1 MLGLVCEKMAKRVAA
16 VNKERE
22 DRQAAQSL
30 ARMSHVVALEEE
42 GAAAEEGAEAEIWS
56 VTDSTEEELD
66 AALKTDEEEG
76 EMDVVAALLELAQW
90 ECVEVE
96 DV

>member
-1 MLGLVCEKMAKRVAA
+1 
-16 VNKERE
+16 
-22 DRQAAQSL
+22 
-30 ARMSHVVALEEE
+30 MSHVVALEEE

-66 AALKTDEEEG
+66 TALKTDEEEG